1 MSNFITVSRTDSNAT
16 HAQRLLSLVQ
26 QTKSV
31 LNDGAQLIAEAYQM
45 FGEEGPDKFNEFAEK
60 LGIAS
65 ADAQAVFDM
74 LNGQQQAMRGTAE
87 NAQSVALST
96 RVG

>member
-1 MSNFITVSRTDSNAT
+1 MSNFITVSRSDSNAT

-26 QTKSV
+26 QTKSA

-45 FGEEGPDKFNEFAEK
+45 FGEEGPEKFAEFAEK
-60 LGIAS
+60 FGVDV
-65 ADAQAVFDM
+65 ADAQALFDM
-74 LNGQQQAMRGTAE
+74 LNGQQQALRGDSQ

>member
-1 MSNFITVSRTDSNAT
+1 MSNFITVSRTDTAAT
-16 HAQRLLSLVQ
+16 HAQRLLSLVE

-31 LNDGAQLIAEAYQM
+31 LNNGAQLIAESYQM
-45 FGEEGPDKFNEFAEK
+45 FGEEGPDKFTEFAAK
-60 LGIAS
+60 FGIDPTS
-65 ADAQAVFDM
+65 AQALFDM
-74 LNGQQQAMRGTAE
+74 MNGQQAAMKGNDM